1 MKDGRV
7 DEFGMLRENARE
19 AGQLALRRVADADLP
34 AVAGIFAHYVVHSLA
49 TFDEDPPTAA
59 AWERKREEISARGL
73 PFLVAE
79 AGGHVAGYAY
89 ASVWRDKPGYRHTA
103 EDTVYVAPGSTG
115 QGLGRLLLRAVIDEC
130 AAIGLRQL
138 VGVIADT
145 GDPAS
150 QALHRACGF
159 REAGRLR
166 SVGYKHERW
175 IDTVLMQLD
184 LQP

>member
-1 MKDGRV
+1 M
-7 DEFGMLRENARE
+7 
-19 AGQLALRRVADADLP
+19 GQLTLRGVTDADLP
-34 AVAGIFAHYVVHSLA
+34 AVAGIFEHYVLHTLA
-49 TFDEDPPTAA
+49 TFDEHPPAVS
-59 AWERKREEISARGL
+59 AWRHKRQELSARAL

-79 AGGHVAGYAY
+79 ADGHVAGYAY

-115 QGLGRLLLRAVIDEC
+115 QGLGRLLLQAVIREC
-130 AAIGLRQL
+130 AAGGIRQL
-138 VGVIADT
+138 VAVIADT
-145 GDPAS
+145 GIPAS

-166 SVGYKHERW
+166 SVGYKHDRW
-175 IDTVLMQLD
+175 IDTVLMQLE

>member
-1 MKDGRV
+1 MVRP
-7 DEFGMLRENARE
+7 MLRGVTE
-19 AGQLALRRVADADLP
+19 ADLP

-49 TFDEDPPTAA
+49 TFEEHPPAA
-59 AWERKREEISARGL
+59 SAWERKREEISARGL

-79 AGGHVAGYAY
+79 AEGLVAGYAY
-89 ASVWRDKPGYRHTA
+89 ASVWRDKPAYRYTA
-103 EDTVYVAPGSTG
+103 EDAVYVAPGSTG

-130 AAIGLRQL
+130 AAQGVRQL
-138 VGVIADT
+138 VAVIADT
-145 GDPAS
+145 GSPAS

-184 LQP
+184 LQS